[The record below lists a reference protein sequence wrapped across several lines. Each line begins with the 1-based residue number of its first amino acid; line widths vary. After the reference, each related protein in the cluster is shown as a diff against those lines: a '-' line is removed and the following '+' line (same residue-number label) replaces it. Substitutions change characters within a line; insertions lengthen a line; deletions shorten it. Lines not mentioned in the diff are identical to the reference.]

1 MRPPFADAHYIMLD
15 AIIDFSI
22 RRKLIIALLTLAL
35 VAWGSYSFT
44 QLPIDAV
51 PDITDN
57 QVMVITQAPRLAAQ
71 EVEQLVSF
79 PVEQSLVS
87 IPGLQDMRSFSRF
100 GLSIVTIVFGEH
112 VDLYWARQ
120 QVQERLSVASKDIP
134 ASIGTPE
141 MAPVT
146 TGLGEIYQYEI
157 HAAKGY
163 EDRYSTTD
171 LRTIQDWI
179 IKRQLLGT
187 PGVAEVSGFGGVV
200 KQYEIAVDPDK
211 MRSHD
216 VTISDIFTALQ
227 DNNQN
232 TGGAY
237 IDRNFNAYVIRTEGL
252 VKTTEDIA
260 RIVVR
265 SPTGGTPLF
274 IRDVATVQ
282 LGHGVRYGAATR
294 NGEGEVVTGIVMM
307 LKGSNSSQVIV
318 AVKDRIEQIKTTLP
332 EGVVIGAFL
341 DRKKLVDSAI
351 GTVTTNLVEGALI
364 VVFVL
369 VLFLGNWRGGLV
381 VASVIPLAMLFA
393 VSLMHLF
400 GVSANLMSLG
410 AIDFGL
416 IVDGAVIIV
425 EAVLHR
431 LSHLSAIP
439 GRTELT
445 AGEMDAEVYESTRR
459 IRTSATFGELII
471 LIVYLPLLALVG
483 VEGKMF
489 RPMAQTVSFAI
500 LGAFLLSLTYVPMM
514 SALVLSR
521 KTTHVPNFSDR
532 MMEFFQRLYRPCIE
546 TALRHRAVVVGAAVV
561 LFAVSVAIFTR
572 MGSEFIP
579 QLDEGDFAVET
590 RVPVG
595 SSIQQMID
603 VSQKAQTIILATFPE
618 VTQVVNKI
626 GSGEIPTDPMP
637 IEAGDMMIILK
648 PRKEWTRG
656 ESREELI
663 ERMQAALSVIP
674 AATFS
679 FQQPIQMRFNELLT
693 GAKQDVVI
701 KLYGEDLDVLS
712 DLSREVGRKITGID
726 GVEDL
731 YIEQVTGLPQIQITL
746 DREAIARY
754 GVTVASVN
762 RAVEIGFA
770 GAVAGQVYENERRFD
785 LVVRLD
791 SARRT
796 DITDVQNLNVGT
808 PTGQQVRLSELAT
821 VSYQPGP
828 VQIQRDNAKR
838 RITIGFNVRNRDV
851 KSIVSDIQRTIRR
864 DITFPAGYYETYGGQ
879 FKNLEEANQ
888 RLAIAVPVAL
898 FLILILL
905 YFTFGSVMQSILIF
919 TAIPLSAIGGV
930 LALVVRGMP
939 FSISAGVGF
948 VALFGVAVLN
958 GIVLI
963 AEFNRLSREGC
974 ADVREQILQGT
985 RTRLRPVLMTALVAS
1000 LGFLPMALSTS
1011 SGAEVQR
1018 PLATVVIGGLISA
1031 TLLTLIVL
1039 PVLYSYVSGLKP
1051 RRKPVGSAS
1060 AGSEIVAGV
1069 ALLLLLLPAGTARA
1083 QSARMRTV
1091 TLQQAIDEAL
1101 SRNGDVRS
1109 AQYDVSVQ
1117 RALARG
1123 AVSLPRTELTYL
1135 QGQLNNPGIGDAL
1148 LSATQRLESP
1158 TVYRAQTAL
1167 AREHVRSSE
1176 SGAEVTRNV
1185 VVSQVRRAYLQLQYL
1200 NAKRRLLRRQDSIFS
1215 EVERSSRLRF
1225 EAGEATRLES
1235 VASSTR
1241 ALRARNAVVENDAD
1255 VAIATTRLRVLLW
1268 SSDSLQLADTTLS
1281 PGELPASADTSQF
1294 RRNPELAKLE
1304 QELRVSRS
1312 AVSVERQRL
1321 LPEILL
1327 GVNVVTFRGL
1337 PALNGDGRTV
1347 GNGER
1352 FPSYSVGLGVPLF
1365 TASTRARLS
1374 AARVSEGAAA
1384 AQVAWSTVLV
1394 RSEMERLL
1402 QERDKLRQSLQY
1414 FRDQAL
1420 PQVALV
1426 VSNSD
1431 AAFRA
1436 GEISYLEHLQNLT
1449 LASETESDSLHAI
1462 YRYNGII
1469 IDIAALLGIH

>member
-1 MRPPFADAHYIMLD
+1 MLD
-15 AIIDFSI
+15 AIILFSI
-22 RRKLIIALLTLAL
+22 RRKLIVALLTLAL
-35 VAWGSYSFT
+35 VAWGAYSLT
-44 QLPIDAV
+44 RLPIDAV

-71 EVEQLVSF
+71 EVEQLVTF
-79 PVEQSLVS
+79 PVEQSVVS
-87 IPGLQDMRSFSRF
+87 IPGIQDMRSFSRF
-100 GLSIVTIVFGEH
+100 GLSIVTIVFEED
-112 VDLYWARQ
+112 VELYWARQ
-120 QVQERLSVASKDIP
+120 QVQERLSVAAKDIP
-134 ASIGTPE
+134 ESIGTPE

-163 EDRYSTTD
+163 EDRYTPTD

-211 MRSHD
+211 MRSHG
-216 VTISDIFTALQ
+216 VSISEIFTALQ
-227 DNNQN
+227 ENNQN

-237 IDRNFNAYVIRTEGL
+237 IDKNASAYFIRSEGL
-252 VKTTEDIA
+252 VRTTDDIA
-260 RIVVR
+260 RIAVR
-265 SPTGGTPLF
+265 SPSDGTPLF
-274 IRDVATVQ
+274 VRDVATVK

-307 LKGSNSSQVIV
+307 LKGANSSEVIT

-341 DRKKLVDSAI
+341 DRKKLVDNAI
-351 GTVTTNLVEGALI
+351 ATVTTNLAEGALI

-369 VLFLGNWRGGLV
+369 VLFLGNLRGGFV
-381 VASVIPLAMLFA
+381 VASVIPLSMMFA
-393 VSLMHLF
+393 VSLMNLF
-400 GVSANLMSLG
+400 GVSGNLMSLG

-431 LSHLSAIP
+431 MSNLSAVPGRTHLSA
-439 GRTELT
+439 
-445 AGEMDAEVYESTRR
+445 AEMDDEVYESTRR
-459 IRTSATFGELII
+459 IRTSAAFGELII

-521 KTTHVPNFSDR
+521 HTTHEPNVSDR

-546 TALRHRAVVVGAAVV
+546 SALHHRAVVVGAALVMFVGALVV
-561 LFAVSVAIFTR
+561 FGR

-603 VSQKAQTIILATFPE
+603 VSQKAQTIIRANFPE

-637 IEAGDMMIILK
+637 IEAGDMMVILK
-648 PRKEWTRG
+648 PRKEWTSAT
-656 ESREELI
+656 SREELV
-663 ERMQAALSVIP
+663 ERMGRALSVIP
-674 AATFS
+674 NATFS

-701 KLYGEDLDVLS
+701 KLYGEDLNVLS
-712 DLSREVGRKITGID
+712 DLARDVGRKISGID

-731 YIEQVTGLPQIQITL
+731 YVEQITGLPQIQITL
-746 DREAIARY
+746 DRERLARV
-754 GVTVASVN
+754 GVSVSAVN
-762 RAVEIGFA
+762 RAIEVGFA
-770 GAVAGQVYENERRFD
+770 GVAAGQVYENERRFD

-791 SARRT
+791 STRRT
-796 DITDVQNLNVGT
+796 DITDVENLNVGT
-808 PTGQQVRLSELAT
+808 PSGQQVPLRELAT
-821 VSYQPGP
+821 ISYEPGP

-851 KSIVSDIQRTIRR
+851 KSIVGDIQRTIREQ
-864 DITFPAGYYETYGGQ
+864 ITFPAGYYETYGGQ

-898 FLILILL
+898 FLILVLL
-905 YFTFGSVMQSILIF
+905 FFTFGSIGQSLLVF

-930 LALVVRGMP
+930 LALVGRGMP

-948 VALFGVAVLN
+948 IALFGVAVLN

-974 ADVREQILQGT
+974 HDVRERILQGT
-985 RTRLRPVLMTALVAS
+985 RVRLRPVLMTALVAS
-1000 LGFLPMALSTS
+1000 LGFLPMALSNS

-1039 PVLYSYVSGLKP
+1039 PVLYSYFSGGPP
-1051 RRKPVGSAS
+1051 RETSRPPSRSGAPNG
-1060 AGSEIVAGV
+1060 AAIFAIVAV
-1069 ALLLLLLPAGTARA
+1069 LLLVPPTRLGA
-1083 QSARMRTV
+1083 QSVVIRSV
-1091 TLQQAIDEAL
+1091 TLQEAIDEAL
-1101 SRNGDVRS
+1101 SRNGDVRQ
-1109 AQYDVSVQ
+1109 AQYGVGVQ
-1117 RALARG
+1117 RALAKG
-1123 AVSLPRTELTYL
+1123 AVSLPRTELTL
-1135 QGQLNNPGIGDAL
+1135 TRGQLNSPGATDAL
-1148 LSATQRLESP
+1148 WNVSQRLELP
-1158 TVYRAQTAL
+1158 TVYRAQAAL
-1167 AREHVRSSE
+1167 AREQVRASE
-1176 SGAEVTRNV
+1176 FGVAVVRNSV
-1185 VVSQVRRAYLQLQYL
+1185 SSQVRQAYGALQYL
-1200 NAKRRLLRRQDSIFS
+1200 MAKRRLLLRQDSLFADLDR
-1215 EVERSSRLRF
+1215 VSRLRF

-1241 ALRARNAVVENDAD
+1241 AMRVSNALDESQAD
-1255 VAIATTRLRVLLW
+1255 LAIARIRLHALLRTT
-1268 SSDSLQLADTTLS
+1268 DSLRITDTTFA
-1281 PGELPASADTSQF
+1281 PTVLPAMSDVDRLA
-1294 RRNPELAKLE
+1294 RNPELARLE
-1304 QELRVSRS
+1304 QEVRVSQR
-1312 AVSVERQRL
+1312 AASVERQRR
-1321 LPEILL
+1321 LPDLLL
-1327 GVNVVTFRGL
+1327 GYSGVTFRGA
-1337 PALNGDGRTV
+1337 PALNGVGSTV
-1347 GNGER
+1347 ANGER
-1352 FPSYSVGLGVPLF
+1352 FPFYSVGLGVPLF
-1365 TASTRARLS
+1365 TGGARAKLA
-1374 AARVSEGAAA
+1374 AARVAEDAAK
-1384 AQVAWSTVLV
+1384 AQLDWSTLLV
-1394 RSEMERLL
+1394 RSEVERLL
-1402 QERDKLRQSLQY
+1402 QEHQKLQRTLTY
-1414 FRDQAL
+1414 FESQAL
-1420 PQVALV
+1420 PQAAQIIAN
-1426 VSNSD
+1426 SN
-1431 AAFRA
+1431 AAFR
-1436 GEISYLEHLQNLT
+1436 GGDISYVEHLQNLT
-1449 LASETESDSLHAI
+1449 LAAETESDSLEAI
-1462 YRYNGII
+1462 VRHNRII
-1469 IDIAALLGIH
+1469 IEIAALLGIH